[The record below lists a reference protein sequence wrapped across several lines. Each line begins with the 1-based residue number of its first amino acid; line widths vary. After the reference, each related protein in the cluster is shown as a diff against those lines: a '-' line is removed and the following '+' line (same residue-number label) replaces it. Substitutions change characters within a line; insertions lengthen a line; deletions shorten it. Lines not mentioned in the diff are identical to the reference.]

1 MATTT
6 LYSTSDK
13 SSTAPLLGD
22 RANDPAL
29 SSAGASREDEKTLLS
44 VFCPVLGILALGAVG
59 IIAISGQFPW
69 FLLPL
74 GVFLFFASCLPWRRF
89 P

>member
-1 MATTT
+1 
-6 LYSTSDK
+6 
-13 SSTAPLLGD
+13 
-22 RANDPAL
+22 
-29 SSAGASREDEKTLLS
+29 
-44 VFCPVLGILALGAVG
+44 VLGILALGAVG

>member
-1 MATTT
+1 MATVT
-6 LYSTSDK
+6 LSSNSGK
-13 SSTAPLLGD
+13 SSTAPLVDD
-22 RANDPAL
+22 RANSAP
-29 SSAGASREDEKTLLS
+29 SPAGASREDEKTLLS

-74 GVFLFFASCLPWRRF
+74 GVFVFFASCLPWRRF

>member
-1 MATTT
+1 M
-6 LYSTSDK
+6 LVS
-13 SSTAPLLGD
+13 G
-22 RANDPAL
+22 
-29 SSAGASREDEKTLLS
+29 SSAPRKPTRAPRNDKDANELLS
-44 VFCPVLGILALGAVG
+44 VLCPVLGILALGAVA